1 MGESGAGGHDIVDEE
16 DGASTNP
23 FGAFHG
29 EGVLEVVLPVIA
41 GEACLMFGVE
51 DPKKRAAVGTT
62 VEPPGERDGK
72 QGALVVA
79 ALPFAAGM
87 EGDGHDNVDGGELQ
101 LCADRAFK
109 KIHEIFAKPNRL
121 SELEVLNELIRGFVV
136 DDGATGELVG
146 GWFRLAGFADEVV
159 SCLRRDEPATDSTG
173 TSPLVEGECGETVR
187 ADMASVTI
195 GDTVA

>member
-1 MGESGAGGHDIVDEE
+1 
-16 DGASTNP
+16 
-23 FGAFHG
+23 
-29 EGVLEVVLPVIA
+29 
-41 GEACLMFGVE
+41 MFGIE

-121 SELEVLNELIRGFVV
+121 SELEVLDELIDGFPVKYR
-136 DDGATGELVG
+136 AAGELVG
-146 GWFRLAGFADEVV
+146 GRFGLTGLAGEVV
-159 SCLRRDEPATDSTG
+159 TDIGGDEPSADTTG
-173 TSPLVEGECGETVR
+173 SSSFMEGERGETVR
-187 ADMASVTI
+187 ADMASVAI
-195 GDTVA
+195 GCAIARFNSADPWPEQVG